1 MSTINWKYDI
11 LFALRILHPLEPDF
25 FTLQPTDDGT
35 LALRNHGLLFK
46 AYPSSAVAIAEKKVL
61 PDGTK
66 TIVRKLNRV
75 QAFTFL
81 LKAKN
86 KVALGNLKPF
96 NATTPSLLSQ
106 PQTLYFDNLNAALAP
121 DQGLVNDNGILAL
134 TFTAAAQHRA
144 ARLPERL
151 IYAPPAG
158 VTAVQ
163 VTPRRP
169 GPPATSLVFDASDKK
184 KLPLLIELPAG
195 VYRFA
200 HVGVPPGEQLAIADT
215 ALLYE
220 DVVAVIRIFKDQ
232 NTDYDTPIR
241 YDLRFEPV

>member
-1 MSTINWKYDI
+1 MSTIHWKYDI
-11 LFALRILHPLEPDF
+11 FFALRVLHPLEPDF
-25 FTLQPTDDGT
+25 FTLQPTDDGV

-46 AYPSSAVAIAEKKVL
+46 SYPSSAVAIAEKKVL

-66 TIVRKLNRV
+66 TVLRKLSRA

-81 LKAKN
+81 LRAKN
-86 KVALGNLKPF
+86 KAALGGLKPF
-96 NATTPSLLSQ
+96 NTATPSLLGQ
-106 PQTLYFDNLNAALAP
+106 PQTLYFDNLNAVLTP
-121 DQGLVNDNGILAL
+121 DQGLVNDSGVLAL

-144 ARLPERL
+144 ARLPERFN
-151 IYAPPAG
+151 YAPPAG
-158 VTAVQ
+158 VNAVQ

-169 GPPATSLVFDASDKK
+169 GPPPAPIVFDASDKK

-200 HVGVPPGEQLAIADT
+200 HIGAPAGEQLAIANS

-220 DVVAVIRIFKDQ
+220 DIVAVIRIFKDQ
-232 NTDYDTPIR
+232 NTNYDTPIR
-241 YDLRFEPV
+241 YDLRFEPA